1 MGKRSNK
8 YSGSKMNRAARRRD
22 EKEQIAAMELL
33 LDARWVGRYFISKV
47 RVPGQF
53 DVRVTYYTREGVQL
67 SAMQAHHL
75 DFPKKK
81 TRPHIRGRG
90 KSMVTTQGNFLG
102 PSLSRKGRDVMDG
115 AFEPIHNDPLY
126 HSTMG
131 R

>member
-33 LDARWVGRYFISKV
+33 LDAKWAGKYFIGKYKS
-47 RVPGQF
+47 PHEF
-53 DVRVTYYTREGVQL
+53 DVRIVYYTRDGVQL

-75 DFPKKK
+75 DFPNKK

-90 KSMVTTQGNFLG
+90 KSVTSLGNFLRSK
-102 PSLSRKGRDVMDG
+102 P
-115 AFEPIHNDPLY
+115 
-126 HSTMG
+126 
-131 R
+131 

>member
-1 MGKRSNK
+1 MGKCSNK

-33 LDARWVGRYFISKV
+33 LDAKWTGLYFVHSATELGN
-47 RVPGQF
+47 PHQ
-53 DVRVTYYTREGVQL
+53 YYTRDGKRISSIEAN
-67 SAMQAHHL
+67 AMWE
-75 DFPKKK
+75 KKRLK
-81 TRPHIRGRG
+81 QKPRLTQMRRG
-90 KSMVTTQGNFLG
+90 KSVTTQGNLLG